1 MDYNPLLLVFVIA
14 NQDVV
19 NNESIVAYSLS
30 FPGEAGTRCPEKLVT
45 YMANK
50 VYQQLHQDGA
60 VDEDIDEEAENELD

>member
-1 MDYNPLLLVFVIA
+1 MLLVFVIA
-14 NQDVV
+14 NQDIV

-60 VDEDIDEEAENELD
+60 VDDDIDEEAENELD